1 MPIGTK
7 LQLRARINP
16 DSAWR
21 HIKLLEVA
29 VSPDPDRPH
38 APGAVLLVKDGYKSM
53 QYALHKSLTSK
64 IKQINDLST
73 ELIALHESSVINSHK
88 IRKTRLIF
96 VYTYHTRY
104 R

>member
-1 MPIGTK
+1 MEPLIVQAVPIGTK

-38 APGAVLLVKDGYKSM
+38 APGAVLLVKDG
-53 QYALHKSLTSK
+53 
-64 IKQINDLST
+64 
-73 ELIALHESSVINSHK
+73 
-88 IRKTRLIF
+88 
-96 VYTYHTRY
+96 
-104 R
+104 

>member
-1 MPIGTK
+1 MAQGSSFYKIAQCFFQAVPIGTK

-38 APGAVLLVKDGYKSM
+38 APGAVLLVKDGLVSRIIVKFYSLKSH
-53 QYALHKSLTSK
+53 LLVTTLPL
-64 IKQINDLST
+64 IK
-73 ELIALHESSVINSHK
+73 
-88 IRKTRLIF
+88 
-96 VYTYHTRY
+96 
-104 R
+104 

>member
-1 MPIGTK
+1 MISVQLKISQKIFSCYTYKWIIIIEPLIVQAVPIGTK

-38 APGAVLLVKDGYKSM
+38 APGAVLLVKDG
-53 QYALHKSLTSK
+53 
-64 IKQINDLST
+64 
-73 ELIALHESSVINSHK
+73 
-88 IRKTRLIF
+88 
-96 VYTYHTRY
+96 
-104 R
+104 